1 MNKVRAA
8 LKKVGDWLDVPVVE
22 ITLDREVVI
31 TIGLFV
37 LAVVHFVATHVTFN
51 VTTVVL

>member
-1 MNKVRAA
+1 MNKVLAA
-8 LKKVGDWLDVPVVE
+8 LEKARAWLEVPVVE
-22 ITLDREVVI
+22 ITLDRDSVI
-31 TIGLFV
+31 TIGLIV